1 MHLFIILVRVLPN
14 GYKQEIPEYHGLRNI
29 EVKSLDSGVSLLQ
42 LVRDLGPATAFLC
55 HLRGHYPGSSW

>member
-1 MHLFIILVRVLPN
+1 MPN

-42 LVRDLGPATAFLC
+42 SVRDLGPATAFLY